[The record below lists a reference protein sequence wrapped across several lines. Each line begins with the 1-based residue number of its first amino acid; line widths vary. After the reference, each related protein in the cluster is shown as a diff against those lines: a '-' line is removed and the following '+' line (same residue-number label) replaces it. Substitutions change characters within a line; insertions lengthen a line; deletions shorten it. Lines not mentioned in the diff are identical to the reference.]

1 MAQVKAEQQPPAATG
16 TTLIVLVGLGIA
28 FLLFMAFLNVVKSGN
43 LLNES
48 NLLYAALIFYAG
60 AGALYLGFGVTGTES
75 YVKFASF
82 ATWLGLIANTG
93 AVAHRWYEAGHPP
106 FSSVY
111 EMLLSFV
118 WTLAALT
125 LVAEKKYH
133 VKVIGTV
140 TMPVAIVGV
149 VLMQLLRTDVHP
161 LVPALQSTWLHV
173 HVTLAMLAYA
183 ACALSFAL
191 GMMFLI
197 QDKMKTETFL
207 AVTTASTLAIYA
219 GIVFTRFEK
228 WGGLNVSA
236 WDADRKSEVFLS
248 RGVRLFVTI
257 PDLGWLMVLA
267 SLLVAAPLSLYLVSR
282 RAKIAWYLRS
292 LPARSSDA
300 YRAILQIFS
309 LRRSDQ
315 VSATEAW
322 IKINPEPQN
331 EESWI
336 LVANR
341 AVFVSILLQ
350 VMALVMF
357 LVRTRDSR
365 YLSLDDQGLYPTS
378 LAASPFILS
387 GLIGG
392 VFMSLLY
399 LLLLWRRPD
408 LERLLPSADDL
419 DRITYKTIG
428 IAFPLLTLMIAA
440 GAYWANQTWGSYWS
454 WDPKETWAA
463 ITWLVYAGYLHMRV
477 TRGWRGRRAAYFAIL
492 GFGVVMF
499 TFFGVTYLLP
509 GLHAYA

>member
-1 MAQVKAEQQPPAATG
+1 MARAKVEQQPAASG
-16 TTLIVLVGLGIA
+16 TMLIVMVGLAIA
-28 FLLFMAFLNVVKSGN
+28 FMLFMAFLNVVKGGN
-43 LLNES
+43 LLTES

-75 YVKFASF
+75 YVKFASL
-82 ATWLGLIANTG
+82 ATCAGLLANTG
-93 AVAHRWYEAGHPP
+93 AVAHRWYMAGHPP
-106 FSSVY
+106 FASIY

-125 LVAEKKYH
+125 LFAEKKFG

-149 VLMQLLRTDVHP
+149 VLMQLLPSDVRP

-191 GMMFLI
+191 AMMFLI
-197 QDKMKTETFL
+197 QDKVSTETFL
-207 AVTTASTLAIYA
+207 ASTSAAVSVAYGAI
-219 GIVFTRFEK
+219 VLTRFEK
-228 WGGLNVSA
+228 WGGLSLIA
-236 WDADRKSEVFLS
+236 WDPERKAEVFIS

-257 PDLGWLMVLA
+257 PDLGWLL
-267 SLLVAAPLSLYLVSR
+267 LLVWAGVSAPLVAY
-282 RAKIAWYLRS
+282 AY
-292 LPARSSDA
+292 ARWRKDDS
-300 YRAILQIFS
+300 F
-309 LRRSDQ
+309 
-315 VSATEAW
+315 
-322 IKINPEPQN
+322 
-331 EESWI
+331 
-336 LVANR
+336 VAVADR

-350 VMALVMF
+350 IMALAMF
-357 LVRTRDSR
+357 ILRARNGQ
-365 YLSLDDQGLYPTS
+365 YPSLDAEGLYSTS

-387 GLIGG
+387 GLVAGIF
-392 VFMSLLY
+392 VSLLY
-399 LLLLWRRPD
+399 LMLVWRRND
-408 LERLLPSADDL
+408 LERLLPSADNL
-419 DRITYKTIG
+419 DRITYKTIC

-440 GAYWANQTWGSYWS
+440 GAYWANRTWGSYWS

-463 ITWLVYAGYLHMRV
+463 ITWLVYAGYLHMRI

>member
-1 MAQVKAEQQPPAATG
+1 MARARVEQQPAATG
-16 TTLIVLVGLGIA
+16 TTLIVMVGLGIA

-48 NLLYAALIFYAG
+48 NLLYAALIFYSG
-60 AGALYLGFGVTGTES
+60 AGALYLGFGVTGTDS
-75 YVKFASF
+75 YVRFASI
-82 ATWLGLIANTG
+82 ATWAGLAANTG

-106 FSSVY
+106 FASIY

-118 WTLAALT
+118 WTLAVLT
-125 LVAEKKYH
+125 LIAEKKFG

-191 GMMFLI
+191 ALMFLI
-197 QDKMKTETFL
+197 QDKMQNETFL
-207 AVTTASTLAIYA
+207 ATTSLF
-219 GIVFTRFEK
+219 GIGVYLGILTRFEN
-228 WGGLNVSA
+228 WGGLSVVGWNA
-236 WDADRKSEVFLS
+236 QEKSEMFLQ
-248 RGVRLFVTI
+248 RGVRLFVVI
-257 PDLGWLMVLA
+257 PDLGWLMLLVL
-267 SLLVAAPLSLYLVSR
+267 LVVAAPFVLYVLGRVR
-282 RAKIAWYLRS
+282 KN
-292 LPARSSDA
+292 
-300 YRAILQIFS
+300 
-309 LRRSDQ
+309 
-315 VSATEAW
+315 EA
-322 IKINPEPQN
+322 
-331 EESWI
+331 
-336 LVANR
+336 LFTLANR
-341 AVFVSILLQ
+341 AVFISILLQ
-350 VMALVMF
+350 IVALLVF
-357 LVRTRDSR
+357 LLRARVGQ
-365 YLSLDDQGLYPTS
+365 YPSLDADGLYATS

-387 GLIGG
+387 GLVSGI
-392 VFMSLLY
+392 FSSLLY

-408 LERLLPSADDL
+408 LERLLPTAEAL
-419 DRITYKTIG
+419 DRITYKTIC

-440 GAYWANQTWGSYWS
+440 GAYWANRTWGSYWS

-463 ITWLVYAGYLHMRV
+463 ITWLVYAGYLHMRI

-492 GFGVVMF
+492 GFVVVMF